1 MGSYTF
7 PIACPGGPC
16 GKEENRT
23 ADKDYQTGTYG
34 RLLTVGT
41 IHLGLTHG
49 VMFPAAGFTVESQ
62 GMSGKGTTQY
72 VLDQGLISVFSFWSH
87 GR

>member
-1 MGSYTF
+1 MS
-7 PIACPGGPC
+7 IACPGGPC

-62 GMSGKGTTQY
+62 GMSGQGHNPDRPL
-72 VLDQGLISVFSFWSH
+72 VLEEEREWLTN